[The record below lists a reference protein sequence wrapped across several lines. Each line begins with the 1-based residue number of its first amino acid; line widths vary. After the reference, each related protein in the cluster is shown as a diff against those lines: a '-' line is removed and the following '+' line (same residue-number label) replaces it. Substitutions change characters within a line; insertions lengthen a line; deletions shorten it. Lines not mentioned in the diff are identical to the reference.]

1 MTVPIPFT
9 KATNLENLLQY
20 QDRQFVAHAYYALL
34 NRQPDPPGLTYY
46 VQRLRSGTPK
56 LQILS
61 EIFASP
67 EANKTQAHL
76 PGLRQAIR
84 RQRLTRLPLVGALL
98 RVIVRVDGHSMIE
111 NRLRIIEQQTFSLGQ
126 RTETGLAELNRA
138 MQRLTKLVED
148 RNEGG
153 NSQGAINVQESA
165 GFFKRP
171 VTPASPQ
178 ALPSILRKSIVFDQ
192 SLPRDVIKRLTE
204 AVVTSREARRL
215 STKH

>member
-1 MTVPIPFT
+1 MTAPIPLT
-9 KATNLENLLQY
+9 KATNLETLLQY

-46 VQRLRSGTPK
+46 VQRLRNGTPK

-67 EANKTQAHL
+67 EANKTQYHL

-84 RQRLTRLPLVGALL
+84 RQRLTRLPLVGTLL
-98 RVIVRVDGHSMIE
+98 RLFVRVDGHSTFE
-111 NRLRIIEQQTFSLGQ
+111 NRLRVIEQQTFSLGQ

-138 MQRLTKLVED
+138 MQRLTKLVE
-148 RNEGG
+148 NENESG
-153 NSQGAINVQESA
+153 NSKGAANFQASA
-165 GFFKRP
+165 GFSKRA

-178 ALPSILRKSIVFDQ
+178 ALSSILGKSIVFDQ
-192 SLPRDVIKRLTE
+192 SLPRDVIEQLTE
-204 AVVTSREARRL
+204 AVVTSREAQRL
-215 STKH
+215 SAKR